1 MRLQTVGAVTHTHTH
16 TQVNIKKEINNKNLT
31 VLKLDKTN
39 YIRDG

>member
-1 MRLQTVGAVTHTHTH
+1 MRLQTVGAVTHTH

-31 VLKLDKTN
+31 VLKLVKSN